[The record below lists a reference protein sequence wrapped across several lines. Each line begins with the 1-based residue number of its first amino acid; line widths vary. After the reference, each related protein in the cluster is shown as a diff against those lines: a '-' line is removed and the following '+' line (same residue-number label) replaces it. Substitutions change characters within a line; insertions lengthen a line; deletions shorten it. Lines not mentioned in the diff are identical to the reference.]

1 MKSTSLIK
9 EYIIDKKH
17 IYKNTYQDLKDLLKE
32 NEKIHIVTSPEY
44 VPYAFQVAKEL
55 HSEGLST
62 YDEDLK
68 IERDFKSSKR
78 KTKIYISIK
87 RKPKI
92 FEYLIGKEYFHK
104 NIFTEIKNYLDKNNK
119 VTIIA
124 KTEEVGIAFK
134 VANELVKKGIAYYDE
149 ELKLHRNFK
158 EGQGNTKVI
167 ISLKKRAKIKS
178 DKKEPQKDV
187 SNLKIIQTQ
196 NSNIINH
203 SQKKEKVEIEIKK
216 DSSYEKIV
224 SNIRDLLNEYNKIKL
239 IANKDN
245 VGLAFNAVESLI
257 KKKEITYDEEL
268 YVKHEIQEGK
278 GRAKIFISIKKKI

>member
-17 IYKNTYQDLKDLLKE
+17 IYKNTYQELKDLLKE

-44 VPYAFQVAKEL
+44 VPYAFQVAKAL
-55 HSEGLST
+55 YSEGLST
-62 YDEDLK
+62 YDQDLK
-68 IERDFKSSKR
+68 IERDFKSSKL

-119 VTIIA
+119 VTIVA

-224 SNIRDLLNEYNKIKL
+224 SNIRDLLNGYNKIKL

-245 VGLAFNAVESLI
+245 VGLAFTAVEALI